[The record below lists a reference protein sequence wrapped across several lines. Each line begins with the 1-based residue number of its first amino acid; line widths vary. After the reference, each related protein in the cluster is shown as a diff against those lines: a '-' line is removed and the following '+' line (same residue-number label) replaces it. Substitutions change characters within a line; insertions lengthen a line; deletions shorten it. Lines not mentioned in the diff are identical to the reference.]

1 MPIFTSCIKSYDSS
15 DLRVLRR
22 LIFCLYLSA
31 FAIAQQQPPG
41 QPEDQADKP
50 FPVTSKQIEEILK
63 ADHEKN
69 LKDLEKMS
77 KLVAEVQAD
86 TRKVSHDVIS
96 VQSLRD
102 LEQIEKLS
110 RTIRGRMKRY

>member
-1 MPIFTSCIKSYDSS
+1 M
-15 DLRVLRR
+15 RVLCR

-31 FAIAQQQPPG
+31 FAGAQQQPPV
-41 QPEDQADKP
+41 QSEDQADKP
-50 FPVTSKQIEEILK
+50 FPATSKQIEDILK

-69 LKDLEKMS
+69 LKDLEKMA
-77 KLVAEVQAD
+77 KLVEEVQAD
-86 TRKVSHDVIS
+86 TRKLSHDVLS
-96 VQSLRD
+96 VQSLRN